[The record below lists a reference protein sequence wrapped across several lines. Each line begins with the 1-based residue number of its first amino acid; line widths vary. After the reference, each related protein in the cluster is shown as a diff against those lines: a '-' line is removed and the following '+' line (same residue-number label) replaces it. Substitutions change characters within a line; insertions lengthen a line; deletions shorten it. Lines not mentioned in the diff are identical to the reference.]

1 MDSQIGV
8 AVLKLA
14 KVLQSRGLTITT
26 AESCTGG
33 LIAKSLTDL
42 SGSSSWFSQAWI
54 TYSNEAKG
62 QMLGVSEAVLEQHG
76 AVSAAVVEAMAKGAS
91 SRSGASIAVAVSG
104 IAGPGGATPGKPVG
118 TVWIAW
124 ASATGV
130 TSQKYLFAGDR
141 QSVRAQATLAAV
153 LESVK
158 LGDSVPEA
166 VL

>member
-1 MDSQIGV
+1 
-8 AVLKLA
+8 
-14 KVLQSRGLTITT
+14 
-26 AESCTGG
+26 
-33 LIAKSLTDL
+33 
-42 SGSSSWFSQAWI
+42 
-54 TYSNEAKG
+54 
-62 QMLGVSEAVLEQHG
+62 MLGVSEALLEQHG
-76 AVSAAVVEAMAKGAS
+76 AVSAAVVEAMAKGAK

-130 TSQKYLFAGDR
+130 TSQKYLFTGDR